1 MLSYWIYNKA
11 FNKDLLLNQ
20 SLKIKYGI
28 LELNIFREILIHNI
42 IDKKLKSIYD
52 NNSFDLPKKLI
63 LDENIR
69 KII

>member
-1 MLSYWIYNKA
+1 
-11 FNKDLLLNQ
+11 LLNQ

-52 NNSFDLPKKLI
+52 INSFDLPKKLI

>member
-1 MLSYWIYNKA
+1 
-11 FNKDLLLNQ
+11 LLNQ